1 MKYRLFLLPLLA
13 LLSLRV
19 SARDD
24 GFRFFSDADRAA
36 IRTSAATPWGRA
48 ILDSLAGV
56 VERRREHPLAVPL
69 LEGGH
74 LHDYF
79 CPRHNVM
86 LVFDW
91 DRPAAHYCS
100 LCGDYIT

>member
-36 IRTSAATPWGRA
+36 IRTSAANA
-48 ILDSLAGV
+48 L
-56 VERRREHPLAVPL
+56 
-69 LEGGH
+69 
-74 LHDYF
+74 
-79 CPRHNVM
+79 
-86 LVFDW
+86 
-91 DRPAAHYCS
+91 RPAASYS
-100 LCGDYIT
+100 VTRNAPSTSRPMRIDNRSRTGLG